1 MLLIPFKWIVE
12 LFFTWSNA
20 LFNDPGWAVVGMSI
34 MLSLLLTPLYVW
46 IERRKNADKAKSAPM
61 QAEIDK
67 IEAVYTGR
75 ERFYYTREI
84 QRRYK
89 YSPWAAM
96 IPTLGLLVQ
105 IPFLLAAYHYLS
117 ELPIFSGVS
126 FLYIKDLAK
135 PDTIATVGGLPI
147 NLLAILMTLIN
158 LVSGWRYAESGK
170 PKERIQYMAV
180 AAIFLFLLYNCAASV
195 VLYWTLSN
203 ALSFARSEIFF
214 RQKGASAK
222 GCKSRCQIPFG
233 AILSFAWFAA
243 VFCACYSFCAVQ
255 VMDGSVLSLRK
266 VIVSF
271 DRCGA
276 TFLLLAWIFMELFAG
291 MIGRNC
297 DCNDTRNRG
306 GGFLDVCRR
315 IFAWGAGMSVFLIFL
330 VACTDCPIEKDPI
343 LHYFS
348 ERAWPIVGCFAAAA
362 FILRFSVLR
371 RMVSILLP
379 LLAAKKTT
387 FWSGFFALL
396 YVVGVVAAWHPLL
409 VYASEPQ
416 SFTTTPW
423 KIALGGIKWI
433 VLVSAIYSV
442 VWRFCL
448 NKVLKAIL
456 ESFLVWL
463 AIVFFAYLFILP
475 LDVGTL
481 QGAELVG
488 AEGMVR
494 GLDAYV
500 MDALALAVLGIVVVC
515 AVRKL
520 PCRIVA
526 SAFLILHAVVI
537 IQGVAKCLKASSA
550 DVSVSAS
557 AAQPDF
563 DNSAD
568 NATVRLSKKHKNIVV
583 FLLDMVQGHSFTN
596 VFTDGQISQKL
607 DGFVWYPNSVSI
619 ANMTCPS
626 MPAIYG
632 GMDFAPDKLN
642 ADANRTLNA
651 KASDAMHGLRDDFK
665 KRGFRFV
672 HYNCNLAVFG
682 NDLTR
687 ISPLYDK
694 ALLSRATGKPDY
706 FGVSRMLEILRCNAL
721 LQASPLVLR
730 PFIYNG
736 GRWRGCGLSDYGSYR
751 PFSDEH
757 MFYEALPKLT
767 ELADGDEGFF
777 NFFHVEATH
786 NPWGIPDA
794 EGKIRRT
801 DNVGV
806 LKWMVARLG
815 EYFEWMKRHGVYD
828 NTRIVLISDHGL
840 VNMSKGEFD
849 PATDPMKNRQLW
861 KKFTAGIS
869 DCRMLQE
876 QKIQMLNNLLVIKD
890 YNEGASLRCDGRIM
904 SNSDLKTILEC
915 EHVTKT
921 VATLPLEREAFVTVP
936 PSDGSGFQA
945 NKTMDILLH
954 FRIKNNVFDLANWEL
969 VK

>member
-1 MLLIPFKWIVE
+1 MILAPFKWIVA
-12 LFFTWSNA
+12 LFFNWSNA
-20 LFNDPGWAVVGMSI
+20 LFNDPGWAVVGMSVL
-34 MLSLLLTPLYVW
+34 LSLLLTPLYIW
-46 IERRKNADKAKSAPM
+46 IERRKNSDKAKSAPM

-67 IEAVYTGR
+67 IEAVYSGR

-89 YSPWAAM
+89 YSPWTAM

-105 IPFLLAAYHYLS
+105 IPFLLAAYHYLL
-117 ELPIFSGVS
+117 ELPIFSGAS
-126 FLYIKDLAK
+126 FWYIKDLSK
-135 PDTIATVGGLPI
+135 PDTIATVAGFPV
-147 NLLAILMTLIN
+147 NLLAILMTVIN

-170 PKERIQYMAV
+170 TKERVQYMAV

-203 ALSFARSEIFF
+203 ALSFVRSEIFF
-214 RQKGASAK
+214 RKKGAAMK
-222 GCKSRCQIPFG
+222 GLECRCLIPFEMV
-233 AILSFAWFAA
+233 LSFAWFTT
-243 VFCACYSFCAVQ
+243 VFCACYSFCAVY
-255 VMDGSVLSLRK
+255 VMDDTVLSLRK
-266 VIVSF
+266 AIVSF

-276 TFLLLAWIFMELFAG
+276 VLLLLAWIFLELFAG
-291 MIGRNC
+291 I
-297 DCNDTRNRG
+297 TRNRDLNDKHNG
-306 GGFLDVCRR
+306 RACFLDHCRR
-315 IFAWGAGMSVFLIFL
+315 LLAWGAGIAVSLALLASF
-330 VACTDCPIEKDPI
+330 TDCPLEKEPV
-343 LHYFS
+343 LHYFA
-348 ERAWPIVGCFAAAA
+348 ERAWPIVGCFAAVA
-362 FILRFSVLR
+362 FVLRFSTLR
-371 RMVSILLP
+371 RMVDAVLSLMETRTPTIWPGL
-379 LLAAKKTT
+379 
-387 FWSGFFALL
+387 FALL
-396 YVVGVVAAWHPLL
+396 YIVGVVAAWHPLL

-423 KIALGGIKWI
+423 KVAFGGVKWI
-433 VLVSAIYSV
+433 VLAAV
-442 VWRFCL
+442 VYALTWRFCL
-448 NKVLKAIL
+448 GKILKAVL
-456 ESFLVWL
+456 TSFFVWS
-463 AIVFFAYLFILP
+463 AIAIFAYLFILP

-488 AEGMVR
+488 AERMVR
-494 GLDAYV
+494 NLDAYIL
-500 MDALALAVLGIVVVC
+500 DALALAVLGIVVTC
-515 AVRKL
+515 AMRKL

-526 SAFLILHAVVI
+526 SVFLILHAVVLF
-537 IQGVAKCLKASSA
+537 QGAVKCIKASA
-550 DVSVSAS
+550 GDLSVSAS
-557 AAQPDF
+557 ATQPDF
-563 DNSAD
+563 DKMAD
-568 NATVRLSKKHKNIVV
+568 NAAVRLSKKHQNVMV
-583 FLLDMVQGHSFTN
+583 FMLDMVQGHSFTN
-596 VFTDGQISQKL
+596 VFVDKQISQKL
-607 DGFVWYPNSVSI
+607 NGFVWYPNSVSI

-642 ADANRTLNA
+642 ADANRSLNA
-651 KASDAMHGLRDDFK
+651 KATDIMHRLRDDFK
-665 KRGFRFV
+665 KRGFKFV
-672 HYNCNLAVFG
+672 HYNCNLAVFV

-687 ISPLYDK
+687 VSPLYDK
-694 ALLSRATGKPDY
+694 AFLSHVTGKPDY

-721 LQASPLVLR
+721 LQASPLVFR

-736 GRWRGCGLSDYGSYR
+736 GYWRGCGLSSSGSFR
-751 PFSDEH
+751 PFSDDH
-757 MFYEALPKLT
+757 MFYEALPKVT
-767 ELADGDEGFF
+767 DLADGDEGFF
-777 NFFHVEATH
+777 NFFHVEVTH

-794 EGKIRRT
+794 DGKITKT

-806 LKWMVARLG
+806 LKWIVARLG
-815 EYFEWMKRHGVYD
+815 EYFEWMKSNGVYD

-840 VNMSKGEFD
+840 VNMPKGEFN

-921 VATLPLEREAFVTVP
+921 VATLPLEREAFVTIP
-936 PSDGSGFQA
+936 ATDGSGFQP

-954 FRIKNNVFDLANWEL
+954 FRIKNNVFDLANWER